1 MAIIEEKK
9 LVQTEIVGDYKII
22 QVAYDIIY
30 KKDGVETMRKRW
42 RNSFQPDAD
51 VSGEDQEI
59 KDLAD
64 LYWTDELKASWQDKL
79 ENDNKLGKDRGGA

>member
-1 MAIIEEKK
+1 MAITEEKK
-9 LVQTEIVGDYKII
+9 LIQTEIVGDYKII

-64 LYWTDELKASWQDKL
+64 LYWTDELKALWQTKV
-79 ENDNKLGKDRGGA
+79 ENDNKLGKDR

>member
-1 MAIIEEKK
+1 
-9 LVQTEIVGDYKII
+9 
-22 QVAYDIIY
+22 
-30 KKDGVETMRKRW
+30 MRKRW

>member
-1 MAIIEEKK
+1 MAITEEKK
-9 LVQTEIVGDYKII
+9 LIQTEIVGDYKII

-64 LYWTDELKASWQDKL
+64 LYWTDEYKSAKSFIS
-79 ENDNKLGKDRGGA
+79 

>member
-79 ENDNKLGKDRGGA
+79 EYDNKLGKDRGGA

>member
-1 MAIIEEKK
+1 MAITEEKK
-9 LVQTEIVGDYKII
+9 SIQTEIVGDYKII

-64 LYWTDELKASWQDKL
+64 LYWTDELKALWQTKV
-79 ENDNKLGKDRGGA
+79 ENDNKLGKDR

>member
-1 MAIIEEKK
+1 MAITEEKK
-9 LVQTEIVGDYKII
+9 LVKTEIVSDYKII

-51 VSGEDQEI
+51 VSGEEQEI
-59 KDLAD
+59 KDLAT
-64 LYWTDELKASWQDKL
+64 LYWTDELKASWQTKV
-79 ENDNKLGKDRGGA
+79 ENDNKLGKDR